1 MMKKIS
7 ILLLICASLTSC
19 VSKKKFAELQKQYST
34 SQSHGDDMQKSL
46 DEAKVRLNNCNS
58 ENEALKNQLASLDES
73 SKLLASNLFDEKK
86 KVTSLNENINL
97 LKENVDFLKK
107 NNDNLFDRL
116 ADLSVVS
123 KTGAENIKKSLEAI
137 NSQGKYIQNLNG
149 SMQRKD
155 SLNLALVMNLKRS
168 LADVNDKDV
177 TVEVKK
183 GVVYISISDKMLFQ
197 SGEFSIGAEAE
208 TVLGKIAKVLNDHT
222 ELDILVEGHTDNE
235 PISKPTSYISDN
247 WDLSVKRATSVVRS
261 LQTRFGVNPARMTAG
276 GRGEF
281 TPKTTNDTPDNK
293 KLNRRT
299 EIILLPKLDQFFQ
312 LMEPEKK

>member
-1 MMKKIS
+1 MKKIS

-19 VSKKKFAELQKQYST
+19 VSKKKFTELQNQYSSSKT
-34 SQSHGDDMQKSL
+34 HGEDMQKAL
-46 DEAKVRLNNCNS
+46 DETKVRLNNCNS
-58 ENEALKNQLASLDES
+58 ENEALKNQLA
-73 SKLLASNLFDEKK
+73 LAEENGKNLAGNLADEKK
-86 KVTSLNENINL
+86 KVTSLNENITL
-97 LKENVDFLKK
+97 LKDNIETLKK
-107 NNDNLFDRL
+107 NNNNLFDRL

-123 KTGAENIKKSLEAI
+123 KTGAENIKKSLDAI
-137 NSQGKYIQNLNG
+137 NSQGKYIQSLNG

-197 SGEFSIGAEAE
+197 SGEFAIGAEAE
-208 TVLGKIAKVLNDHT
+208 AVLGKIAKVLNDHT

-235 PISKPTSYISDN
+235 PISKPTPYISDN
-247 WDLSVKRATSVVRS
+247 WDLSVKRATSVVRL
-261 LQTRFGVNPARMTAG
+261 LQTRFGVSPARMTAG